1 MASLT
6 RLDFGNLNIRDLTGI
21 EFATNLLTLNLAN
34 NLIRDLSPLQ
44 PATVTKG
51 DAVGTPVGL
60 THLENLALDYN
71 KSSIRALTQLTSLRA
86 LSLDGNTLVD
96 LSPLSTLV
104 GLRFL
109 SLDNTHLG
117 NIPGSANG
125 LIGDYYSPGLDLLD
139 FPDLRRL
146 FPTRT
151 RVDSQINFPNTV
163 GPGFYGFT
171 EFTDQFAVRWTGQIN
186 IPATATL
193 TFSTD
198 SDDGSRLYIDG
209 KLVIENGG
217 LHAPLKV
224 VGLDPLNPRCRT

>member
-71 KSSIRALTQLTSLRA
+71 NITSIRALTQLTSLRA

-104 GLRFL
+104 KLRFL

-139 FPDLRRL
+139 FPDLRRCS
-146 FPTRT
+146 PPA
-151 RVDSQINFPNTV
+151 RV
-163 GPGFYGFT
+163 
-171 EFTDQFAVRWTGQIN
+171 
-186 IPATATL
+186 
-193 TFSTD
+193 
-198 SDDGSRLYIDG
+198 
-209 KLVIENGG
+209 
-217 LHAPLKV
+217 
-224 VGLDPLNPRCRT
+224 